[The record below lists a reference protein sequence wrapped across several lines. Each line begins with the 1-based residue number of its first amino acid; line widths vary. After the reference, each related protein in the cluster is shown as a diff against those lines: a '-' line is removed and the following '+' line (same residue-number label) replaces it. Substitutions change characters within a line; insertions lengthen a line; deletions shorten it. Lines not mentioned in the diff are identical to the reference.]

1 LTDISSS
8 NSRNLEA
15 SSLRADDCINGDD
28 EYIFKVNKKT
38 IAVVPKHNVLYVE
51 KIIVK
56 EETRIVEAVKKAMAD
71 GRLGEKWA

>member
-1 LTDISSS
+1 
-8 NSRNLEA
+8 
-15 SSLRADDCINGDD
+15 
-28 EYIFKVNKKT
+28 
-38 IAVVPKHNVLYVE
+38 VLYVE